1 MIELC
6 AIIFFTFVIG
16 LAASIV
22 TPVFPRYFYTV
33 LPLLL
38 VIAAVACSGLLERV
52 KKESMKPVVIGV
64 FFMLVFLMQ
73 WGSLAV
79 HYTVVRLSC

>member
-1 MIELC
+1 
-6 AIIFFTFVIG
+6 
-16 LAASIV
+16 
-22 TPVFPRYFYTV
+22 
-33 LPLLL
+33 
-38 VIAAVACSGLLERV
+38 LLERV